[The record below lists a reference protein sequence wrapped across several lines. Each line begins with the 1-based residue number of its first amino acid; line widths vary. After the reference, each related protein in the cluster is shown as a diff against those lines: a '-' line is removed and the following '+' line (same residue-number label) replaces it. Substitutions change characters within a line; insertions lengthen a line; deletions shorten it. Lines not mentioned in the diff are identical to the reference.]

1 MANLHAAAAAAAQA
15 QAVHQVA
22 ATTKAAQAAAVAAAA
37 SGTEAIASTGAAPTH
52 SSTSAHNASA
62 VGQFLANPTPLP
74 PLHSSA
80 HHPSIASHHAHH
92 MYFPG
97 APPPTPAEPNL
108 GCSGSSSAGIPA
120 VSASPAPALSSLV

>member
-15 QAVHQVA
+15 QAAHQVA
-22 ATTKAAQAAAVAAAA
+22 ASNKAVQAAAVAAA
-37 SGTEAIASTGAAPTH
+37 SGGTPCTEPLNSTGTPASHP
-52 SSTSAHNASA
+52 SSSAHNASA

-80 HHPSIASHHAHH
+80 HHAIASHPSHH

-97 APPPTPAEPNL
+97 ASNPTEPNS
-108 GCSGSSSAGIPA
+108 CSSSTTPGIPPA
-120 VSASPAPALSSLV
+120 SASAVTALSSLV